1 MFHPAKRAKRHRRPC
16 EMPRLTYQHGQSG
29 QDDAAGA
36 ADRVLWRIASQQ
48 KRHRRIPPNKCPE
61 LPACDLD
68 ACLGVGL
75 VMRPCESA
83 LGPLRA
89 CQVRLVFGFH
99 CVGGAVANTHMDV
112 KE

>member
-48 KRHRRIPPNKCPE
+48 SGIDEYHPTNALNCP
-61 LPACDLD
+61 
-68 ACLGVGL
+68 L
-75 VMRPCESA
+75 VISMH
-83 LGPLRA
+83 
-89 CQVRLVFGFH
+89 V
-99 CVGGAVANTHMDV
+99 
-112 KE
+112 